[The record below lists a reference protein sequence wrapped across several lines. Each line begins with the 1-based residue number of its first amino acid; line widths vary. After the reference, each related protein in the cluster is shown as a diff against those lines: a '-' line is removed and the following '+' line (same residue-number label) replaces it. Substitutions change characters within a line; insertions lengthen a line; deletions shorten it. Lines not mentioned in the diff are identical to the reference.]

1 MAVSVIPDSLYLAV
15 RRKFDLLLRRHTDVS
30 RTCLHQHLL
39 TRIRSSVYYIHSRLS
54 LKQKQAFLNKMI
66 QSNRQ
71 EFFMTDKKM
80 LRALPSKVMLPAGQS
95 LQFDTLNESQGAQ
108 IRRQLI
114 QHMNGR
120 MSTYYA
126 AHPESWKRF
135 LDCIAD

>member
-1 MAVSVIPDSLYLAV
+1 
-15 RRKFDLLLRRHTDVS
+15 
-30 RTCLHQHLL
+30 
-39 TRIRSSVYYIHSRLS
+39 
-54 LKQKQAFLNKMI
+54 
-66 QSNRQ
+66 
-71 EFFMTDKKM
+71 MTDKKM